1 MRESFYFPPTLYPY
15 IFRGIEDVPGGR
27 PTLVRRTVE
36 WNGTQQPYYQEEAQR
51 RLFYYLPDAFKI
63 ARRAAPVRAPEMEI
77 SVTSPDGSLEKTY
90 SFSNYYE
97 TIAFVNAVAFIAN
110 AEDHH
115 PDLALSYGKCTVRFN
130 THDVQGIS
138 VSDFFCASKVD
149 ALLA

>member
-1 MRESFYFPPTLYPY
+1 MNP
-15 IFRGIEDVPGGR
+15 IHQ
-27 PTLVRRTVE
+27 
-36 WNGTQQPYYQEEAQR
+36 N
-51 RLFYYLPDAFKI
+51 
-63 ARRAAPVRAPEMEI
+63 RRALSATEI
-77 SVTSPDGSLEKTY
+77 VTRLSQLNGEQALGWRLIDGSLEKTF
-90 SFSNYYE
+90 SFKNYYE

-115 PDLALSYGKCTVRFN
+115 PDLALGYSKCTVRFN